1 MTAKIERTLRGVYKE
16 GGNLNRSLVPAGMCS
31 SRPCADRD
39 PVASNVVLLGVI
51 GLHIRS
57 ELAATFGGISIGFRV
72 MGIPGR

>member
-1 MTAKIERTLRGVYKE
+1 
-16 GGNLNRSLVPAGMCS
+16 LVPAGMCS